1 MSNPE
6 VFVSSRWTAILAYN
20 VINASLRQRK
30 PLRASMR
37 ICFVADARSPIA
49 RSWIT
54 YFVERGHDVRII
66 STYPVSGA
74 SYSGATVM
82 EVTSRTSRQ
91 AAPLGPGESHS
102 IRIQRLMPRLLSK
115 ARGGRFAQVTFT
127 IQHWV
132 ERSEVRR
139 RSIAIKNIIHQIR
152 PDVVHALRL
161 PFEGIMT
168 AIADPPAP
176 LVLSIWGN
184 DLTLFARR
192 FAVTSRLTRQALER
206 ADALHADCQR
216 DITLASQFGFASQKP
231 WLVIPGGG
239 GVQVDLFG
247 DAAINPDIRAQFS
260 IPVSAPLV
268 CNPRGFRPAYV
279 RN

>member
-1 MSNPE
+1 
-6 VFVSSRWTAILAYN
+6 
-20 VINASLRQRK
+20 
-30 PLRASMR
+30 MR
-37 ICFVADARSPIA
+37 ICFVADARSPTA

-54 YFVERGHDVRII
+54 YFVERRHDVHII
-66 STYPVSGA
+66 STYPVSST
-74 SYSGATVM
+74 SYSGATVT
-82 EVTSRTSRQ
+82 EVTSLTSRQ
-91 AAPLGPGESHS
+91 AAPLSPEESHS
-102 IRIQRLMPRLLSK
+102 IRIRQVMPGLVSK
-115 ARGGRFAQVTFT
+115 AREGRFAQVTFT

-139 RSIAIKNIIHQIR
+139 RSIAMKNIIDQIR

-192 FAVTSRLTRQALER
+192 FAVTSRLIRQALER
-206 ADALHADCQR
+206 TDALHADCQR

-231 WLVIPGGG
+231 CLVIPGGG
-239 GVQVDLFG
+239 GVQVELFG
-247 DAAINPDIRAQFS
+247 DAAIDPNIRAQFS

-268 CNPRGFRPAYV
+268 CNPRGFRPVSV
-279 RN
+279 RTDTFFRAAAITAKEDLM